1 MSRDFEIIQ
10 LEIEEAALQR
20 VDNRLRNQ
28 LMGCMHAHN
37 ELAVLNRI
45 FMFVLNDTGAGELHD
60 SANSVYCGTVL
71 RQLAALAQ
79 AAKGRAAT
87 GVGSIASRDMV
98 CSSLT
103 LAGVLYPCRA
113 TSQVSL

>member
-1 MSRDFEIIQ
+1 
-10 LEIEEAALQR
+10 
-20 VDNRLRNQ
+20 
-28 LMGCMHAHN
+28 
-37 ELAVLNRI
+37 
-45 FMFVLNDTGAGELHD
+45 
-60 SANSVYCGTVL
+60 L

-79 AAKGRAAT
+79 AAKGKAAT